1 MAAKKKK
8 IEHIGII
15 GRLWRDRVN
24 GNTYHTAEIFVNGR
38 KVHKLPFSYGGGS
51 MYEQN
56 AVEWLVKNGYV
67 AAEPYKTGGYP
78 GLWRLKEAHG
88 FTADSE
94 AINVKTKKDL

>member
-1 MAAKKKK
+1 MSAKKKK

-15 GRLWRDRVN
+15 GRRWRDKKM

-38 KVHKLPFSYGGGS
+38 KVHKIPFSYGGDS

-67 AAEPYKTGGYP
+67 AAKEYATGGFP
-78 GLWRLKEAHG
+78 GLWRLGQEHG
-88 FTADSE
+88 FTYDSE
-94 AINVKTKKDL
+94 AINVATKKDL